1 MIKKETSNNYVYP
14 TQGLSFPPNV
24 TISRIDIA
32 FFDLIIFLIKLA
44 IASIPAGII
53 LLMFYGL
60 LTGFLGLL
68 GLSALIN
75 AIF

>member
-1 MIKKETSNNYVYP
+1 MNKKETNNNYVYP
-14 TQGLSFPPNV
+14 SQSLSFPPNV